1 MNLPESVKIHYG
13 EKSNSVKVTGVPD
26 SNSKQN
32 SSILVYPKI
41 YQSVG
46 SVVAIFL
53 SSDSQSLALNQPRFI
68 FFYYSPSWSLK
79 ICSFSSNSIS
89 FISFFLRK
97 KVATNPLIANGK

>member
-53 SSDSQSLALNQPRFI
+53 SSDSQSLAL
-68 FFYYSPSWSLK
+68 
-79 ICSFSSNSIS
+79 
-89 FISFFLRK
+89 
-97 KVATNPLIANGK
+97 